1 MLAMHHI
8 LALSDCCSHVP
19 PFALQGMPQ
28 LRDAFASSVL
38 YCGGYKAQHIVT
50 LLHGQRRL
58 EGAVEV
64 RRGAEDCGMIQG
76 VGMAR
81 ITASMRERVRWAGIG
96 TVLPNSPMLAPGMT
110 GGIQRAAVLLPLSTS
125 SFIDCLTATHPLRR
139 SPPAFSWAPTRR
151 QLRK

>member
-1 MLAMHHI
+1 MRKTWHFRLNTKF
-8 LALSDCCSHVP
+8 LSTNLLVVR

-64 RRGAEDCGMIQG
+64 C
-76 VGMAR
+76 
-81 ITASMRERVRWAGIG
+81 
-96 TVLPNSPMLAPGMT
+96 
-110 GGIQRAAVLLPLSTS
+110 
-125 SFIDCLTATHPLRR
+125 
-139 SPPAFSWAPTRR
+139 
-151 QLRK
+151 